1 MRIQWMAAVA
11 ALALLAGC
19 NGTDTTAT
27 PGQTAAP
34 AVAPGSTISGKVSLR
49 DPIAIAAGRLE
60 VKLVDIATP
69 DLPVADKVVE
79 VSGMPPFNFSIDFEP
94 ARISAARTYV
104 VNVVLTDGERRF
116 MPALNSP
123 VLTQGAGTTT
133 EVVLIAE
140 PTAGEK
146 AKAGFDKLKS
156 AIGGMRKVE
165 GTYTTDTASIGWD
178 AFHEGGIVR
187 YVRVNTVLDEGG
199 RSAVHYAFEDGKLL
213 AVEER
218 RGASVGWNA
227 NGQVMW
233 NERPGG
239 GSVDEAGLEAM
250 KAEAERVRRM
260 AQEKVDASRKK

>member
-1 MRIQWMAAVA
+1 MRIQWIAAIA
-11 ALALLAGC
+11 ALALLGGC
-19 NGTDTTAT
+19 NTAEQSGT
-27 PGQTAAP
+27 PGQP
-34 AVAPGSTISGKVSLR
+34 ATPAIAPGSSITGTVTLR
-49 DPIAIAAGRLE
+49 DPVAVAAGKLD

-69 DLPVADKVVE
+69 ELPVAEKVID
-79 VSGMPPFNFSIDFEP
+79 VSGSPPFNFSIDFEP
-94 ARISAARTYV
+94 ARIAAARTYV

-133 EVVLIAE
+133 EVVLIGE

-146 AKAGFDKLKS
+146 AKEEFKKLQA
-156 AIGGMRKVE
+156 AIGGMRKVD

-178 AFHEGGIVR
+178 AFFETGVVR
-187 YVRVNTVLDEGG
+187 YVRVNTVLDAGG
-199 RSAVHYAFEDGKLL
+199 RSAVYYAYKDGKLM

-218 RGASVGWNA
+218 RGASVGWDA
-227 NGQVMW
+227 NGQVVW

-239 GSVDEAGLEAM
+239 GTVDEAGLESM
-250 KAEAERVRRM
+250 KAEAQRVQQM

>member
-1 MRIQWMAAVA
+1 MRIQWIAAVA
-11 ALALLAGC
+11 ALALLGGC
-19 NGTDTTAT
+19 NTADQSAT
-27 PGQTAAP
+27 PGQAKVP
-34 AVAPGSTISGKVSLR
+34 AIAPGSTITGKVTLR
-49 DPIAIAAGRLE
+49 EPVAVAAGKLD

-69 DLPVADKVVE
+69 ELPVAEKVVDI
-79 VSGMPPFNFSIDFEP
+79 SGSPPFNFSIDFEP

-146 AKAGFDKLKS
+146 AKEEFKKLQS

-165 GTYTTDTASIGWD
+165 GTYTTDTASVGWD
-178 AFHEGGIVR
+178 AFAEGGVVR
-187 YVRVNTVLDEGG
+187 YVRVNTVLDAGG
-199 RSAVHYAFEDGKLL
+199 RSSVHYAYKDARPM

-218 RGASVGWNA
+218 RGASVGWDA
-227 NGQVMW
+227 NGQVLW
-233 NERPGG
+233 NERPGDAT
-239 GSVDEAGLEAM
+239 VDEAGLEAM
-250 KAEAERVRRM
+250 KAEAQRVLQM